1 MPRVLIIEDDDATAD
16 EIGRELQG
24 HGFET
29 QRARSGADGMGLALA
44 GPFEAITLDRMLP
57 DMDGLEIARALAAR
71 GVETPILMI
80 SALDDVDE
88 RVRGLR
94 AGGDDYLAK
103 PFALA
108 EMAARLEVLIRRRG
122 DRGGL
127 VLRYADLELDLLA
140 HRARRGGREIRL
152 FPKEMKLL
160 EFFLRNPEQI
170 LTRTM
175 IFQAVWGYGFDP
187 GTNLIDVHVRG
198 LRQKLDTPAAAPL
211 LHTVRGAGYRLGS
224 A

>member
-140 HRARRGGREIRL
+140 HRARRGLQAGVGVRCAALSRGGRRR
-152 FPKEMKLL
+152 FASRCCTASP
-160 EFFLRNPEQI
+160 
-170 LTRTM
+170 
-175 IFQAVWGYGFDP
+175 
-187 GTNLIDVHVRG
+187 
-198 LRQKLDTPAAAPL
+198 TPSAWPCSWASSTWRSPAP
-211 LHTVRGAGYRLGS
+211 
-224 A
+224 